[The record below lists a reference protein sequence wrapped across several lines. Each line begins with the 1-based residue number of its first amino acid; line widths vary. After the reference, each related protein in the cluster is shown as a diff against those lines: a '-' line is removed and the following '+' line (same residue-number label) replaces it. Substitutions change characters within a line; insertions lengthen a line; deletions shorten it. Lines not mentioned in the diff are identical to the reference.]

1 MLRPHEIRVSQQRL
15 QAMKVIAMALP
26 MGAVTAVVIILA
38 VVVGVEN
45 AQDTRLGLLP
55 LVALAVAA
63 VALPISFLIPSI
75 VGKAAVKN
83 LADGKSLENII
94 AAESKIEADAV
105 HSPSISE
112 GGSINEPTTVTGKLE
127 MIFQTRLIIGLAL
140 LEGPALICIMFNIIE
155 PCVWLWAAA
164 AFLIF
169 LMVLRF
175 PTESKLQNWICWASD
190 YAESFKRL
198 H

>member
-15 QAMKVIAMALP
+15 QIMKVISIALP
-26 MGAVTAVVIILA
+26 MGAMTAFVIILA
-38 VVVGVEN
+38 VVVGIED
-45 AQDTRLGLLP
+45 AQNTRLGLLP
-55 LVALAVAA
+55 SVALAVA
-63 VALPISFLIPSI
+63 VIALPISFFIPSI
-75 VGKAAVKN
+75 IAKAAVKN
-83 LADGKSLENII
+83 LADGRSLEGVI
-94 AAESKIEADAV
+94 AAESTADPD
-105 HSPSISE
+105 SPREQSISD
-112 GGSINEPTTVTGKLE
+112 GGSINEPTTVLGKLE
-127 MIFQTRLIIGLAL
+127 MIFQSRLIIGLAL